1 MNQNKHTMNVSLT
14 ADLNVHV
21 AFSAFITDGSSIA
34 ASNGAIVRFTSVI
47 TNTGGAYDSSS
58 STLTAP
64 VDGDYFFA
72 IDVNISKDYNLLMLY
87 QNDDAKVWADRD
99 DTVSTHLSANAVLRL
114 KAGDVVSVKQSSS
127 TGTIDPGK
135 ESVFSGFLIA

>member
-1 MNQNKHTMNVSLT
+1 MNVSLT

-21 AFSAFITDGSSIA
+21 AFSAFIPSVTNIPASRGS
-34 ASNGAIVRFTSVI
+34 IVPFTSII

-58 STLTAP
+58 STFIAP

-72 IDVNISKDYNLLMLY
+72 IDMNISMDYGDLGMY
-87 QNDDAKVWADRD
+87 QNDDLKVYADRD
-99 DTVSTHLSANAVLRL
+99 DQVSTHLSTNGVLRL
-114 KAGDVVSVKQSSS
+114 KAGDVVRVKQHSS
-127 TGTIDPGK
+127 TGFLEPGR

>member
-21 AFSAFITDGSSIA
+21 AFSAFIPEGSNIA
-34 ASNGAIVRFTSVI
+34 ASSGSIVPFTSVI

-58 STLTAP
+58 STFTAP

-72 IDVNISKDYNLLMLY
+72 IDINISTGYDDLRLF
-87 QNDDAKVWADRD
+87 QNDVATVWADRD
-99 DTVSTHLSANAVLRL
+99 DSVSTHLSTNAVLRL
-114 KAGDVVSVKQSSS
+114 KAGDVVSVKQDSSS
-127 TGTIDPGK
+127 GYLEQGR
-135 ESVFSGFLIA
+135 ESVFSGFLIG